1 MNIVLMLIGVVVVYK
16 ILSVVYKK
24 NWDKNLSSDVSF
36 SNKTATKGDKIDII
50 ETVVNAKK
58 LPVFCMNV
66 KFDID
71 RSFIFGQNDTN
82 SMVSD
87 KTYRNDVFSL
97 LSNQKVTRRIAV
109 ECSRRGVFRLSA
121 VEMVFPG
128 AFMNEIMIHRNRLY
142 SDITVFPKP
151 ADVKSLTDVNN
162 MIMGELERRKY
173 LSEDKFVFAG
183 IRDYQSYDSVRDINW
198 KAYARTGNL
207 MVNHYNE
214 TVSRNVCLLL
224 NLESEAAYMQEDV
237 VEYAISIAAGLS
249 QLLIARGV
257 NVSLISN
264 GRDIDTKQNTRIE
277 AGSGLSHFNQINTKL
292 ARIDIS
298 QDMEEFAQ
306 LMTSLNEECTMMAY
320 AGSSRSDMIYVIISA
335 NKNDRIRKAAGSIMN
350 NQNNKIW
357 IVPRVNSGIGSIM
370 KMYDRLAVHRT
381 L

>member
-16 ILSVVYKK
+16 ILSVVYKE

-128 AFMNEIMIHRNRLY
+128 AFMNEIMIHRSRLY

-224 NLESEAAYMQEDV
+224 NLESEAAAYMQEDV

-357 IVPRVNSGIGSIM
+357 IVPRVNSGIGS
-370 KMYDRLAVHRT
+370 MYYENV
-381 L
+381 

>member
-16 ILSVVYKK
+16 ILSVVYKE

-128 AFMNEIMIHRNRLY
+128 AFMNEIMIHRSRLY

-207 MVNHYNE
+207 MVNHY
-214 TVSRNVCLLL
+214 
-224 NLESEAAYMQEDV
+224 
-237 VEYAISIAAGLS
+237 
-249 QLLIARGV
+249 

-357 IVPRVNSGIGSIM
+357 IVPRVNSGIGS
-370 KMYDRLAVHRT
+370 MYYENV
-381 L
+381 

>member
-1 MNIVLMLIGVVVVYK
+1 
-16 ILSVVYKK
+16 
-24 NWDKNLSSDVSF
+24 
-36 SNKTATKGDKIDII
+36 
-50 ETVVNAKK
+50 
-58 LPVFCMNV
+58 MNV

-128 AFMNEIMIHRNRLY
+128 AFMNEIMIHRSRLY

-198 KAYARTGNL
+198 KAYARTW
-207 MVNHYNE
+207 
-214 TVSRNVCLLL
+214 
-224 NLESEAAYMQEDV
+224 
-237 VEYAISIAAGLS
+237 AILW
-249 QLLIARGV
+249 LI
-257 NVSLISN
+257 I
-264 GRDIDTKQNTRIE
+264 
-277 AGSGLSHFNQINTKL
+277 
-292 ARIDIS
+292 
-298 QDMEEFAQ
+298 
-306 LMTSLNEECTMMAY
+306 
-320 AGSSRSDMIYVIISA
+320 
-335 NKNDRIRKAAGSIMN
+335 
-350 NQNNKIW
+350 
-357 IVPRVNSGIGSIM
+357 IM
-370 KMYDRLAVHRT
+370 KLSAEMYACFLILRVRQPICRRT
-381 L
+381 LSNMP

>member
-128 AFMNEIMIHRNRLY
+128 AFMNEIMIHRSRLY
-142 SDITVFPKP
+142 SDITVFPKL

-277 AGSGLSHFNQINTKL
+277 AGSGLSHFNPINTKL

-357 IVPRVNSGIGSIM
+357 IVPRVNSGIGS
-370 KMYDRLAVHRT
+370 MYYENV
-381 L
+381 